1 MGICYDMKNV
11 KEVLEI
17 MMRFDDKVGNQRY
30 ARPTV
35 KQEKKLDH
43 LCDPKLKQTADL
55 VEPKDDFQM
64 INKHNKSAE
73 SFLRKH
79 LPKGQLNRADRIGI
93 GQFLSLFNVYGK
105 ENFDRMDR
113 LTVFLKAF
121 QKSQCCSSSKE
132 TKYSNE
138 DMKQILDASQK
149 LWDTQIDP
157 KHMQLIPRR
166 DFDKFLLKNKIV
178 NSGKEIESF
187 FSGVLHGTKIEQYE
201 KVKHSQYQTL
211 VYKSVLRRAILN
223 IIQVSQKDILNED
236 LLLSAATQKIQRDIL
251 YSGVVTKNSVGGVH
265 HGHHSHSKE

>member
-1 MGICYDMKNV
+1 MIQMGICYDMKNV

-30 ARPTV
+30 ARPTC
-35 KQEKKLDH
+35 KQEKKLD
-43 LCDPKLKQTADL
+43 PKPKQRADL
-55 VEPKDDFQM
+55 VGKDDFQM

-73 SFLRKH
+73 SFLRKN
-79 LPKGQLNRADRIGI
+79 LPKGQLNQADRIGI

-113 LTVFLKAF
+113 LTVFLKSY

-157 KHMQLIPRR
+157 KHM
-166 DFDKFLLKNKIV
+166 
-178 NSGKEIESF
+178 
-187 FSGVLHGTKIEQYE
+187 
-201 KVKHSQYQTL
+201 
-211 VYKSVLRRAILN
+211 
-223 IIQVSQKDILNED
+223 
-236 LLLSAATQKIQRDIL
+236 
-251 YSGVVTKNSVGGVH
+251 
-265 HGHHSHSKE
+265 